1 MSDSFKNYYFMGQGK
16 NIQNLHYPNKNQVS
30 ELKLLEGGLYKYLAK
45 PNTPITNLRK
55 KVNLP

>member
-1 MSDSFKNYYFMGQGK
+1 MGQGK